1 MGWFSDDS
9 EQADYH
15 QQWNNS
21 EPQEHEASFAH
32 ELIAG
37 AASYEAAKAYEE
49 HEEREG
55 KPESHEKAK
64 EIMAGFAGA
73 FVDREVETR
82 GLDFIDREKAKRQAR
97 EHIERV
103 SAEDAGW

>member
-1 MGWFSDDS
+1 MPSRGLASWLTVSGIDDS

-55 KPESHEKAK
+55 KRHHSVHPGTKDMNA
-64 EIMAGFAGA
+64 
-73 FVDREVETR
+73 DRWV
-82 GLDFIDREKAKRQAR
+82 I
-97 EHIERV
+97 
-103 SAEDAGW
+103 

>member
-1 MGWFSDDS
+1 
-9 EQADYH
+9 
-15 QQWNNS
+15 
-21 EPQEHEASFAH
+21 
-32 ELIAG
+32 
-37 AASYEAAKAYEE
+37 
-49 HEEREG
+49 
-55 KPESHEKAK
+55 
-64 EIMAGFAGA
+64 MAGFAGA